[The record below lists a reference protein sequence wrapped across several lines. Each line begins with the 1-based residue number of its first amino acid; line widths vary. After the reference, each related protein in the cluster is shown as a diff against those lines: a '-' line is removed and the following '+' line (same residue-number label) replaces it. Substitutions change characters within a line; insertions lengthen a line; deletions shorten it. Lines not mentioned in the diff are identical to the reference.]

1 MGEQWVLFLVDLL
14 AIFGIYLAL
23 NLSLRL
29 QLGYTGIA
37 NFGLVLTFTGGAF
50 VGGWLPIRL
59 GMWFFG
65 VDKAIAGNMIWNN
78 VIIASQVDMSLRGA
92 PLGAAGILILTLLV
106 AAAIGALLGLL
117 SSYSAVRLGGDYLAI
132 SLLALGEVLAI
143 IGNNYEPLVGGPLGV
158 RVPDVWAWSGDWRFV
173 TASLANCVLALGTW
187 VYLCAVERSPMGRT
201 LRAVRDNPDAAA
213 SLGKD
218 VTRIRL
224 GVIVTG
230 GIICSL
236 AGAMYALYT
245 TGVAPSALSRF
256 DWTFLPWVMVVF
268 GGSGSNL
275 GVFLGTLVF
284 ITAQKLIV
292 SYKYA
297 LSFLPFDPVW
307 LQFLLMGLVLL
318 LILNFR
324 PYGLIHERASYAL
337 SRREMAGAAKSSIE
351 KPA

>member
-1 MGEQWVLFLVDLL
+1 MSEQWLLFLVDLL
-14 AIFGIYLAL
+14 AIFGIYLTL

-37 NFGLVLTFTGGAF
+37 NFGLVLSFTGGAY
-50 VGGWLPIRL
+50 VAGWLPVRIGMRL
-59 GMWFFG
+59 FR
-65 VDKAIAGNMIWNN
+65 VDSSLAKDMIWNN
-78 VIIASQVDMSLRGA
+78 VIINSQINQSLQQNPSMA
-92 PLGAAGILILTLLV
+92 MGILIATLLV
-106 AAAIGALLGLL
+106 AATIGALLGLL
-117 SSYSAVRLGGDYLAI
+117 SGYPAVRLGGDYLAI

-143 IGNNYEPLVGGPLGV
+143 IGGNYEPLVGGPLGV
-158 RVPDVWAWSGDWRFV
+158 QVPDVWAWSLDHRFAV
-173 TASLANCVLALGTW
+173 ASLANCAMALVVW
-187 VYLCAVERSPMGRT
+187 IYLSAIERSPMGRV

-218 VTRIRL
+218 VTKIRL
-224 GVIVTG
+224 NVLVAG

-236 AGAMYALYT
+236 AGAMYAFYT
-245 TGVAPSALSRF
+245 SGVAPSALGRF

-275 GVFLGTLVF
+275 GVLLGTFAF
-284 ITAQKLIV
+284 ITLQKLIV

-307 LQFLLMGLVLL
+307 LQYLLMGLVLL

-324 PYGLIHERASYAL
+324 PYGLIREKASY
-337 SRREMAGAAKSSIE
+337 ST
-351 KPA
+351 KPNNMSM

>member
-1 MGEQWVLFLVDLL
+1 MSEQWLLFLVDLL
-14 AIFGIYLAL
+14 AIFGIYLTL

-37 NFGLVLTFTGGAF
+37 NFGLVLSFTGGAY
-50 VGGWLPIRL
+50 VAGWLPVRMGMRL
-59 GMWFFG
+59 FR
-65 VDKAIAGNMIWNN
+65 VDSSLAKDMIWNN
-78 VIIASQVDMSLRGA
+78 VIINSQINQSLQQNPSMA
-92 PLGAAGILILTLLV
+92 MGILIATLLV

-117 SSYSAVRLGGDYLAI
+117 SGYPAVRLGGDYLAI

-143 IGNNYEPLVGGPLGV
+143 IGGNYEPLVGGPLGV
-158 RVPDVWAWSGDWRFV
+158 QVPDVWAWSLDHRFAV
-173 TASLANCVLALGTW
+173 ASLANCAMALVVW
-187 VYLCAVERSPMGRT
+187 VYLSAIERSPMGRV

-218 VTRIRL
+218 VTKIRL
-224 GVIVTG
+224 NVLVAG

-236 AGAMYALYT
+236 AGAMYAFYT
-245 TGVAPSALSRF
+245 SGVAPSALGRF

-275 GVFLGTLVF
+275 GVLLGTFAF
-284 ITAQKLIV
+284 ITLQKLIV

-307 LQFLLMGLVLL
+307 LQYLLMGLVLL

-324 PYGLIHERASYAL
+324 PYGLIREKASY
-337 SRREMAGAAKSSIE
+337 ST
-351 KPA
+351 KPNNMSM

>member
-1 MGEQWVLFLVDLL
+1 MSEQWLLFLVDLL
-14 AIFGIYLAL
+14 AIFGIYLTL

-37 NFGLVLTFTGGAF
+37 NFGLVLSFTGGAY
-50 VGGWLPIRL
+50 VAGWLPVRMGMRL
-59 GMWFFG
+59 FR
-65 VDKAIAGNMIWNN
+65 VDSSLAKDMIWNN
-78 VIIASQVDMSLRGA
+78 VIINSQINQSLQQNPSMA
-92 PLGAAGILILTLLV
+92 MGILIATLLV

-117 SSYSAVRLGGDYLAI
+117 SGYPAVRLGGDYLAI

-143 IGNNYEPLVGGPLGV
+143 IGGNYEPLVGGPLGV
-158 RVPDVWAWSGDWRFV
+158 QVPDVWAWSLDHRFAV
-173 TASLANCVLALGTW
+173 ASLANCAMALVVW
-187 VYLCAVERSPMGRT
+187 VYLSAIERSPMGRV
-201 LRAVRDNPDAAA
+201 LRAVRDNPDAGA

-218 VTRIRL
+218 VTKIRL
-224 GVIVTG
+224 NVLVAG

-236 AGAMYALYT
+236 AGAMYAFYT
-245 TGVAPSALSRF
+245 SGVAPSALGRF

-275 GVFLGTLVF
+275 GVLLGTFAF
-284 ITAQKLIV
+284 ITLQKLIV

-307 LQFLLMGLVLL
+307 LQYLLMGLVLL

-324 PYGLIHERASYAL
+324 PYGLIREKASY
-337 SRREMAGAAKSSIE
+337 ST
-351 KPA
+351 KPNNMSM